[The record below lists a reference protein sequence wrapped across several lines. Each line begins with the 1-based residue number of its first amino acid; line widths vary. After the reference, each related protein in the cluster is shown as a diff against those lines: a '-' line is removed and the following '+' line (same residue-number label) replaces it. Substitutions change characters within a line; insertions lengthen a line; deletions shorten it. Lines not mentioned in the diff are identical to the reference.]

1 MAGMVWVTP
10 ALGGHLTAPKLSRNF
25 RIAAQPLM
33 RARQFVRPEE
43 SFGQNRGDTLQ
54 ITKCGNLASSGRV
67 ISETEKVPETSF
79 TIYKSTITVNEFS
92 NSVPYTWKLRLLAD
106 LDINHIIIVNLK
118 NEMAKTLDKYFM
130 QQFTSTDLKYSP
142 QGTELNKS
150 FTLNTNGTKP
160 TATRN
165 ISVWDLK
172 NIIDK
177 MKDTYFIPLYDG
189 INYMCMGS
197 TTFMRGLKDDDEWT
211 QAALYGDPERLFVG
225 EVGRFY
231 GCRMAEETNSLS
243 GNLTGSLGEAVI
255 FGDDPVVE
263 ISAYPE
269 EIQAKIGV
277 DYGRDAGLRWVWIGG
292 AAATW
297 DFSTEGDARIV
308 HVTSA

>member
-1 MAGMVWVTP
+1 MAQVWVTA
-10 ALGGHLTAPKLSRNF
+10 ALGGHLTSPELSRNF

-33 RARQFVRPEE
+33 RARQFVRPEQE
-43 SFGQNRGDTLQ
+43 FGQNRGDTLQ
-54 ITKCGNLASSGRV
+54 FAKAGNVDTAGRV
-67 ISETEKVPETSF
+67 VGESETVPVAKITF
-79 TIYKSTITVNEFS
+79 YKSSITVDEFT
-92 NSVPYTWKLRLLAD
+92 NSIEYTWKLKLLAK
-106 LDINHIIIVNLK
+106 LDVNSILIIALK
-118 NEMAKTLDKYFM
+118 NDMAKTLDKFIM
-130 QQFTSTDLKYSP
+130 SKFTGQDLKYSP
-142 QGTELNKS
+142 TGTELNKS
-150 FTLNTNGTKP
+150 YVLNTNGTKG

-177 MKDTYFIPLYDG
+177 MKDTYYIPLWDG
-189 INYMCMGS
+189 ANYMCMGS
-197 TTFMRGLKDDDEWT
+197 TTFMRGLKDDDEWRS
-211 QAALYGDPERLFVG
+211 AAEYGDPKRLFDG
-225 EVGRFY
+225 EVGKFY

-243 GNLTGSLGEAVI
+243 GNLTGGLGEAVI

-292 AAATW
+292 ASETW
-297 DFSTEGDARIV
+297 DFSTEGDARVI